1 MQTQKQKEN
10 YSSEIKLSESEMF
23 ILCKKIV
30 DDAGTIMK
38 ANRIINREIIHFEI
52 QKRETNDPYFDYL
65 IDQWTDIEK
74 YFFQNQERFKIN
86 VN

>member
-1 MQTQKQKEN
+1 MKTQKQKEN

-30 DDAGTIMK
+30 DDAGTIMC
-38 ANRIINREIIHFEI
+38 ANRYIQRKIIHLSRLFH
-52 QKRETNDPYFDYL
+52 ETKLDEFKQM

-74 YFFQNQERFKIN
+74 YFFQNQERLKIK